1 MFFFEGRKSEK
12 ELPALAAQP
21 RAFSSLLS
29 LPSQAQSVIKAFRRQ
44 GIGDADVVN
53 TARFFLS
60 RLESLF
66 AAQKVFQIFCGRAG
80 LVRFASQ
87 RRDCVIYS
95 VPLSLL
101 SINPTDSPDSRISV
115 GAFDD
120 LSVGLCQSRKYPYLP
135 PERLCV
141 RLLPRPTGLPP
152 MAFAVSFRIRS
163 RTRKPPSNTIGQR
176 ELTDASASVQN
187 LPSCPALKTCRRMC
201 IYIEIECTTSLR
213 GTALLPMC
221 IRLTQ

>member
-1 MFFFEGRKSEK
+1 MRKIVLRNRKDEAAGNDGLSSGTNGLQVRRKAQDFRRWLRKAYSPNECQYVREWLFLLRGPKVRK
-12 ELPALAAQP
+12 ELPALAAKL

-66 AAQKVFQIFCGRAG
+66 AAQKVFQIFRGRAG
-80 LVRFASQ
+80 
-87 RRDCVIYS
+87 RDCARSVSHRLAKERFSVMAFVI
-95 VPLSLL
+95 
-101 SINPTDSPDSRISV
+101 
-115 GAFDD
+115 
-120 LSVGLCQSRKYPYLP
+120 LSVGLCQSRKDRYLP

-152 MAFAVSFRIRS
+152 
-163 RTRKPPSNTIGQR
+163 
-176 ELTDASASVQN
+176 
-187 LPSCPALKTCRRMC
+187 
-201 IYIEIECTTSLR
+201 R
-213 GTALLPMC
+213 GSGRFL
-221 IRLTQ
+221 